1 MIFKFKVL
9 VRGDNLSRKLK
20 FETFK
25 YFLECY
31 FNVSADY
38 DELDKIIKDFNL
50 VENMEYRKKLR
61 TELKQ
66 ILRLENWD
74 MVQGFVKKYD
84 MRKMNEEKLKWLI
97 QSVLDNLELN

>member
-1 MIFKFKVL
+1 M
-9 VRGDNLSRKLK
+9 SRKLN

-74 MVQGFVKKYD
+74 MVQRFVKKYG